1 MGTAMKSNVF
11 KKIFNRI
18 LISFIALTI
27 ALWSL
32 AFYNVKK
39 ILTEE
44 LINSGKA
51 LSQSIADAAAMEMAT
66 MDLSMF
72 QDLIN
77 NYTDVDSINYIFITN
92 ENNELVL
99 DTFSPQPPQVIIDTI
114 NKESHREEHYLP
126 TLSAIQI
133 SHPILF
139 GSLGRIH
146 VGMNTQIITNHLT
159 SALPQIFIAIPIIMA
174 LCLWLLNRVIRKVTF
189 PLKTL
194 SDFTKDIERYQFDIS
209 KTNQSNIKEI
219 ATLNDEIGTFAKN
232 YLSLYQE
239 LENHIKKLTE
249 TYAKNSAIK
258 KELSIAHD
266 IQMNLLDDS
275 PSTQF
280 SKTLSFSAYLNP
292 AKDVGGDF
300 YDVIEKNDTVFVTI
314 GDVSGKGVSAAL
326 VMAATLTSIRTTVN
340 YLKDPTDIITTVN
353 QQISKHNPNMMF
365 ITLFF
370 AAINTTTGIIE
381 YVNAGHPS
389 PLVCNDSI
397 TALPSTKSPVLGIDE
412 HNYYPSNQS
421 QLPPNSVLLMTTDG
435 VNEAHNKDN
444 ELFGD
449 KAIHSTIAQLSEP
462 TAEDCTQALKTA
474 LAAFTEDTPPHD
486 DITILSM
493 KYTPVQS
500 DIPNPLVISF
510 KNDVN
515 ELIKLQQ
522 VTSIFSKH
530 HAIED
535 KIEKSINLVMEELL
549 SNTIFYG
556 YKDNEPHTIYV
567 KFTYDHNKI
576 TIHVEDDAIPFN
588 PLIDAPEVDTE
599 ATLEDRPIGGLGVH
613 IVKKMVTTIDYQRI
627 NEKNRLIIIK
637 ELS

>member
-1 MGTAMKSNVF
+1 MDSAMKSSVF

-27 ALWSL
+27 ALWGLS
-32 AFYNVKK
+32 FYNVKK

-44 LINSGKA
+44 LINSGQA
-51 LSQSIADAAAMEMAT
+51 LSHSIADAAAMEMAT

-77 NYTDVDSINYIFITN
+77 NYTDIEAINYIFITN
-92 ENNELVL
+92 ENNELML
-99 DTFSPQPPQVIIDTI
+99 DTFSPQPPQIIIDTI
-114 NKESHREEHYLP
+114 NKKTTNSQHTLP
-126 TLSAIQI
+126 ELSAIQI

-139 GSLGRIH
+139 GSLGHIH
-146 VGMNTQIITNHLT
+146 IGMNTQIITDHLMT
-159 SALPQIFIAIPIIMA
+159 ALPQIFIAIPIIMA
-174 LCLWLLNRVIRKVTF
+174 LCLWLLYRVIKTVTS

-194 SDFTKDIERYQFDIS
+194 SNFTKDIERYQFDIS
-209 KTNQSNIKEI
+209 KTNQTDIKQI
-219 ATLNDEIGTFAKN
+219 ANLNDEIGTFTKN
-232 YLSLYQE
+232 YLSLYEE

-249 TYAKNSAIK
+249 TSAKNSAIK

-266 IQMNLLDDS
+266 IQMNLLDET
-275 PSTQF
+275 PTTQF
-280 SKTLSFSAYLNP
+280 SDSLSFSAYLNP

-340 YLKDPTDIITTVN
+340 YLSDPTDIITTVN

-389 PLVCNDSI
+389 PLVCSNSI
-397 TALPSTKSPVLGIDE
+397 TALPSTNSPVLGIDE

-421 QLPPNSVLLMTTDG
+421 QLPPNSVLVMITDG
-435 VNEAHNKDN
+435 VNEAHNKNN

-449 KAIHSTIAQLSEP
+449 KAIETTIAQLSSP
-462 TAEDCTQALKTA
+462 SAEDCTNALKVA
-474 LAAFTEDTPPHD
+474 IEAFTKDTPPHD
-486 DITILSM
+486 DITILSV
-493 KYTPVQS
+493 KYTSAQT
-500 DIPNPLVISF
+500 DIPNPLIISF
-510 KNDVN
+510 KNDIN

-556 YKDNEPHTIYV
+556 YKDNNAHTIYV
-567 KFTYDHNKI
+567 KFTHEANKV

-588 PLIDAPEVDTE
+588 PLSDAPEVDTE
-599 ATLEDRPIGGLGVH
+599 APLEDRPIGGLGVH
-613 IVKKMVTTIDYQRI
+613 IVKKMVDAIDYTRE
-627 NEKNRLIIIK
+627 NEKNKLTIIK